1 VYCDVQVARDER
13 ARGEGRIFLRGNVV
27 WIQYY
32 DVRGQQVRE
41 SSYSTDEK
49 KAAKLLR
56 RRIGEVGAG
65 IHRDTRRVTYE
76 SLREKFYADYEI
88 NARNSLRRDKSGK
101 PYLDKVGRLDDY
113 FSGYRASDI
122 DADLIRR
129 FTKDQQGRG
138 LANASINRSISALRR
153 MFNLALEDGTL
164 REIPHFPMLKEA
176 TPRQGF
182 FEREQYE
189 SLSEALSDYLRL
201 PLALGYYTGMRLGEV
216 LSLDWNQVDFIAG
229 NINLR
234 AGETKNDDARA
245 IPIVPALRVPL
256 KEQFAKRQLECP
268 YVCFRIDRNGRSVK
282 IESFRKSWYRA
293 CVKAGLGEM
302 VPAVD
307 STGQP
312 VYAPLRGPRSKAK
325 QVMTYK
331 GMIFHD
337 LRRTAVRNLVAAGVP
352 EKVAQTITGHRTRS
366 TFDRYHI
373 VSQKDVSE
381 AGRKLAIFHDA
392 KVRGQFGDNLRGTSE
407 ESTLTN

>member
-1 VYCDVQVARDER
+1 M
-13 ARGEGRIFLRGNVV
+13 
-27 WIQYY
+27 WIQFYG
-32 DVRGQQVRE
+32 RAGRQVRE
-41 SSYSTDEK
+41 STHGGDEK

-56 RRIGEVGAG
+56 KRLGEVGAG
-65 IHRDTRRVTYE
+65 VHRDTRRVTYE
-76 SLREKFYADYEI
+76 SLRESFYADYEI
-88 NARNSLRRDKSGK
+88 NARKSLRRDSEGK
-101 PYLDKVGRLDDY
+101 PYLDKVARLDDF
-113 FSGYRASDI
+113 FSGCRASEI
-122 DADLIRR
+122 DADLIRK
-129 FTKDQQGRG
+129 FTKDQQQRG
-138 LANASINRSISALRR
+138 LSNASINRSISALRR

-176 TPRQGF
+176 APRQGF

-189 SLSEALSDYLRL
+189 ALSRSLPDYLRL
-201 PLALGYYTGMRLGEV
+201 PLALGYYTGMRLGEI
-216 LSLDWNQVDFIAG
+216 LSLEWDQVDFIASS
-229 NINLR
+229 INLR

-245 IPIVPALRVPL
+245 IPIVPALRSLL
-256 KEQFAKRQLECP
+256 KAQFAKRQAACP
-268 YVCFRIDRNGRSVK
+268 YVCFRIDRSGRSVK
-282 IESFRKSWYRA
+282 IESFRKSWYSA

-307 STGQP
+307 SIGKP

-373 VSQKDVSE
+373 VSQKDVTE
-381 AGRKLAIFHDA
+381 AGRKLAIFHGG
-392 KVRGQFGDNLRGTSE
+392 KVRGQFGDNLQDTE
-407 ESTLTN
+407 DVSTLTN

>member
-1 VYCDVQVARDER
+1 MQNKR
-13 ARGEGRIFLRGNVV
+13 ARGEGRIFLRGTVA

-32 DVRGQQVRE
+32 DARGQQVRE
-41 SSYSTDEK
+41 SSHSTDEK

-56 RRIGEVGAG
+56 KRLGEVGAG

-76 SLREKFYADYEI
+76 SLRESFYSDYEI
-88 NARNSLRRDKSGK
+88 NARKSLRRDMEGK
-101 PYLDKVGRLDDY
+101 PCLDKVARLDAF
-113 FSGYRASDI
+113 FSGYRACDI

-138 LANASINRSISALRR
+138 LANGTINRSISGLRR

-189 SLSEALSDYLRL
+189 ALSGALVDYLRL

-216 LSLDWNQVDFIAG
+216 LSLKWNQVDFIAG
-229 NINLR
+229 SINLR
-234 AGETKNDDARA
+234 AGETKNDDARS
-245 IPIVPALRVPL
+245 IPIVPALRALL
-256 KEQFAKRQLECP
+256 KEQFAKRQPECP
-268 YVCFRIDRNGRSVK
+268 YVCFRMDRSGRSVK
-282 IESFRKSWYRA
+282 IESFRKSWYSS

-307 STGQP
+307 ANGKP
-312 VYAPLRGPRSKAK
+312 IYAPLRGPRSKAK

-337 LRRTAVRNLVAAGVP
+337 LRRTAVRNIVAAGVP

-381 AGRKLAIFHDA
+381 AGCKLAIFHDE
-392 KVRGQFGDNLRGTSE
+392 KVRGQFGDNLQATVNGSH
-407 ESTLTN
+407 LTN

>member
-1 VYCDVQVARDER
+1 MQNKR
-13 ARGEGRIFLRGNVV
+13 ARGDGRIFLRGNVV

-41 SSYSTDEK
+41 SSHSTDEK

-56 RRIGEVGAG
+56 KRLGEVGAG
-65 IHRDTRRVTYE
+65 IHRDTRHVTYE
-76 SLREKFYADYEI
+76 SLRESLYSDYEI
-88 NARNSLRRDKSGK
+88 NVRKSLRRDGEGR
-101 PYLDKVGRLDDY
+101 PYLDKVARLDAF

-138 LANASINRSISALRR
+138 LANGTINRSISGLRR

-189 SLSEALSDYLRL
+189 TLSGVILDYLRL

-216 LSLDWNQVDFIAG
+216 LSLEWNQVDFIVG
-229 NINLR
+229 SINLR

-245 IPIVPALRVPL
+245 IPIVPALRMQL
-256 KEQFAKRQLECP
+256 KEQFAKRPPECR
-268 YVCFRIDRNGRSVK
+268 YVCFRVDRSGRSVK
-282 IESFRKSWYRA
+282 IESFRKSWYGA

-302 VPAVD
+302 MPAVD
-307 STGQP
+307 RAGQP
-312 VYAPLRGPRSKAK
+312 IYAPLRGPRSKAK
-325 QVMTYK
+325 QVMIYK

-381 AGRKLAIFHDA
+381 AGRKLAIFHGE
-392 KVRGQFGDNLRGTSE
+392 KVQGQFGDNLQNSVVCNA
-407 ESTLTN
+407 LTN

>member
-1 VYCDVQVARDER
+1 MQNKR
-13 ARGEGRIFLRGNVV
+13 ARGDGRIVLRGNLA

-32 DVRGQQVRE
+32 DGRGQQVRE
-41 SSYSTDEK
+41 SSHSPDEK

-56 RRIGEVGAG
+56 QRLGEVGAG
-65 IHRDTRRVTYE
+65 VHRDTRRVTYE
-76 SLREKFYADYEI
+76 SLRESFYSDYEI
-88 NARNSLRRDKSGK
+88 NARKSLRRDNEGK
-101 PYLDKVGRLDDY
+101 PYLDKVARLDAF

-129 FTKDQQGRG
+129 FAKDQQGRK
-138 LANASINRSISALRR
+138 LANGTINRSISALRR
-153 MFNLALEDGTL
+153 MFDLALEDGTL

-182 FEREQYE
+182 FERDQY
-189 SLSEALSDYLRL
+189 EALSGVLLDYLRL

-216 LSLDWNQVDFIAG
+216 LSLEWNQVDFIAG
-229 NINLR
+229 SINLR

-245 IPIVPALRVPL
+245 IPIVPALRALL
-256 KEQFAKRQLECP
+256 KEQFAKRQQDCP
-268 YVCFRIDRNGRSVK
+268 YVCFRVDRSGRSVK
-282 IESFRKSWYRA
+282 IENFRKSWYTA
-293 CVKAGLGEM
+293 CVKAGLGKM
-302 VPAVD
+302 VPSVD
-307 STGQP
+307 FDGKP

-325 QVMTYK
+325 QMVTYK
-331 GMIFHD
+331 GMIYHD

-381 AGRKLAIFHDA
+381 AGCKLAVFHDE
-392 KVRGQFGDNLRGTSE
+392 KVRGQLGDNQQDTVDGTS
-407 ESTLTN
+407 LAN

>member
-1 VYCDVQVARDER
+1 MQNKRV
-13 ARGEGRIFLRGNVV
+13 RGEGRIFLRGNVV

-41 SSYSTDEK
+41 SSHSTDEK

-56 RRIGEVGAG
+56 KRLGEVGAG
-65 IHRDTRRVTYE
+65 VHRDTRRVTYE
-76 SLREKFYADYEI
+76 SLRESFYSDYEI
-88 NARNSLRRDKSGK
+88 NARKSLRRDKEGK
-101 PYLDKVGRLDDY
+101 PYLDKVARLDAF
-113 FSGYRASDI
+113 FSGYRACDI

-138 LANASINRSISALRR
+138 LANGTINRSISGLRR

-189 SLSEALSDYLRL
+189 ALSGVLADYLRL

-216 LSLDWNQVDFIAG
+216 LSLEWSQVDFMAG
-229 NINLR
+229 CINLR
-234 AGETKNDDARA
+234 AGETKNDDARE
-245 IPIVPALRVPL
+245 IPIVPALRVLL
-256 KEQFAKRQLECP
+256 KEQFAKREAECR
-268 YVCFRIDRNGRSVK
+268 YVCFRVDRSGRSVK
-282 IESFRKSWYRA
+282 IESFRKSWYSA
-293 CVKAGLGEM
+293 CVKAGLGELA
-302 VPAVD
+302 PAVD
-307 STGQP
+307 SSGEP

-325 QVMTYK
+325 QMVTYK

-373 VSQKDVSE
+373 VSNRDVLD
-381 AGRKLAIFHDA
+381 AGKKLTDFHSQ
-392 KVRGQFGDNLRGTSE
+392 KVRGQFGDNLPKAE
-407 ESTLTN
+407 EVSALTN

>member
-1 VYCDVQVARDER
+1 MQNKR
-13 ARGEGRIFLRGNVV
+13 ARGEGRIFLRGNVA

-32 DVRGQQVRE
+32 DGRGQQVRE
-41 SSYSTDEK
+41 SSHSTDEK

-56 RRIGEVGAG
+56 RRLGEVGAG
-65 IHRDTRRVTYE
+65 VHRDTRRVTYE
-76 SLREKFYADYEI
+76 SLRESFYSDYEI
-88 NARNSLRRDKSGK
+88 NARKSLRRDKGGK
-101 PYLDKVGRLDDY
+101 PYLDKVARLDAF

-138 LANASINRSISALRR
+138 LANGTINRSISGLRR

-189 SLSEALSDYLRL
+189 ALSAALVDYLRL

-216 LSLDWNQVDFIAG
+216 LSLEWNQVDFIAG
-229 NINLR
+229 SINLR
-234 AGETKNDDARA
+234 AGETKNDDART
-245 IPIVPALRVPL
+245 IPIVPALRALL
-256 KEQFAKRQLECP
+256 KEQFLKRQPECP
-268 YVCFRIDRNGRSVK
+268 YVCFRMDRSGRSVK
-282 IESFRKSWYRA
+282 IESFRKAWYSS

-302 VPAVD
+302 VTAVD
-307 STGQP
+307 TNGNP
-312 VYAPLRGPRSKAK
+312 IYAPLRGPRSEAK

-373 VSQKDVSE
+373 VSKKDVSE

-392 KVRGQFGDNLRGTSE
+392 KVWGQFGDNLQNATAVRQV
-407 ESTLTN
+407 TN

>member
-1 VYCDVQVARDER
+1 MQNKR
-13 ARGEGRIFLRGNVV
+13 ARGEGRIFLRGNVA

-32 DVRGQQVRE
+32 DTRGQQVRE
-41 SSYSTDEK
+41 TSHSTDEK

-56 RRIGEVGAG
+56 KRLGEVGAG

-76 SLREKFYADYEI
+76 NLRESFYSDYEI
-88 NARNSLRRDKSGK
+88 NARKSLRRDKEGK
-101 PYLDKVGRLDDY
+101 PYLDKVARLDAF

-138 LANASINRSISALRR
+138 LANGTINRSISGLRR

-182 FEREQYE
+182 FERQQYE

-216 LSLDWNQVDFIAG
+216 LSLDWNQVDFIAD

-245 IPIVPALRVPL
+245 IPIVPTLRVLL
-256 KEQFAKRQLECP
+256 KEQFAKRQPECP

-282 IESFRKSWYRA
+282 IESFRKSWYSA

-307 STGQP
+307 SAGQL
-312 VYAPLRGPRSKAK
+312 VHAPLRGPRSKAK

-381 AGRKLAIFHDA
+381 AGRKLAIFHGE
-392 KVRGQFGDNLRGTSE
+392 KVRGQFGDNLQSASE
-407 ESTLTN
+407 VRELTN